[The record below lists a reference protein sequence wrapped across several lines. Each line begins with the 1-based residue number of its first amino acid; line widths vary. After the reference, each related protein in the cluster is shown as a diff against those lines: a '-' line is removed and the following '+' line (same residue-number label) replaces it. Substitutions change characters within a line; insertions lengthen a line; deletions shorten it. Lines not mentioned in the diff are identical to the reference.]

1 MSKINESYEAMV
13 IFSSKLDE
21 EAVNTL
27 TAEFNDLIE
36 ANASDVT
43 LSNWGKRKLAYAI
56 NYETEGT
63 YVLWSFTST
72 PEFPAELER
81 ILGAPIL
88 SYSKVNKLSNASVL
102 QPCDIVSMQY
112 AGPIRHVGI
121 LVPHLSIPNQ
131 LSMVHTD
138 SDVGRTTECILDD
151 YWIRR
156 IMKVWRI

>member
-1 MSKINESYEAMV
+1 MAKINESYEAMV

-27 TAEFNDLIE
+27 TAKFNDLIE

-72 PEFPAELER
+72 PEFPAVLER
-81 ILGAPIL
+81 ILGITDG
-88 SYSKVNKLSNASVL
+88 V
-102 QPCDIVSMQY
+102 
-112 AGPIRHVGI
+112 IRF
-121 LVPHLSIPNQ
+121 LVT
-131 LSMVHTD
+131 V
-138 SDVGRTTECILDD
+138 
-151 YWIRR
+151 
-156 IMKVWRI
+156 K

>member
-1 MSKINESYEAMV
+1 MAKINESYEAMV

-27 TAEFNDLIE
+27 TAKFNDLIE

-81 ILGAPIL
+81 RRDPF
-88 SYSKVNKLSNASVL
+88 LSNGQVKL
-102 QPCDIVSMQY
+102 RKREKLC
-112 AGPIRHVGI
+112 
-121 LVPHLSIPNQ
+121 L
-131 LSMVHTD
+131 
-138 SDVGRTTECILDD
+138 TELF
-151 YWIRR
+151 
-156 IMKVWRI
+156 